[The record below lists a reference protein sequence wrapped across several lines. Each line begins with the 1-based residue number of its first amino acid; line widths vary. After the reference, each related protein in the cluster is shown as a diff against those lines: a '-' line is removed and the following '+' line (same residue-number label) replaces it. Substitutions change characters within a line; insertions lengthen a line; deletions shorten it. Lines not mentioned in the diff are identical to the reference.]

1 MTLINLRIL
10 TPDEIDRIVEV
21 EDFILKFPSMSVRDI
36 KKKFHL
42 SSEEYDMIFELCMP
56 RIRSGSA
63 AMYWRTKYH
72 MLTAKLKRVLGP
84 AESCALKNDILYT
97 IRECEASDNNELA
110 KGDWD
115 DGEDN
120 NQE

>member
-1 MTLINLRIL
+1 MGITIL
-10 TPDEIDRIVEV
+10 SADEVDRIVQV
-21 EDFILKFPSMSVRDI
+21 EDFIMKFPSMSVGEI

-84 AESCALKNDILYT
+84 AKSCELKNDILYT

>member
-10 TPDEIDRIVEV
+10 TQDEIDRIVEV
-21 EDFILKFPSMSVRDI
+21 EDFIMKFPSMSVHDI

-63 AMYWRTKYH
+63 SMYWRTKYH
-72 MLTAKLKRVLGP
+72 TLIAKLRRVLGP

-97 IRECEASDNNELA
+97 IRECEVSDNNELA
-110 KGDWD
+110 KGDWS
-115 DGEDN
+115 DGDN

>member
-1 MTLINLRIL
+1 MGITIL
-10 TPDEIDRIVEV
+10 SADEVDRIVQV
-21 EDFILKFPSMSVRDI
+21 EDFIMKFPSMSVREI

-84 AESCALKNDILYT
+84 AESCELKNDILYT

-110 KGDWD
+110 KGGWD
-115 DGEDN
+115 DGEDD